1 MTHFHSHHDPRHHPF
16 DTVEVLLPLRIHQA
30 RKRLAGQ
37 LRADLS
43 ALIEA
48 LPAALPFPAAGAM
61 DQVDPAQ
68 FKTWALAV
76 IRALPVHRA
85 GTTGDASWE

>member
-16 DTVEVLLPLRIHQA
+16 DTIEVLVPLRIHRA
-30 RKRLAGQ
+30 RQRLAGQ

-48 LPAALPFPAAGAM
+48 LPAAPPFPAAGAL

-76 IRALPVHRA
+76 ISALPTRKI
-85 GTTGDASWE
+85 GDTLWE

>member
-1 MTHFHSHHDPRHHPF
+1 MIHFHPHGPF
-16 DTVEVLLPLRIHQA
+16 DAVEVLVPLRIHHA
-30 RKRLAGQ
+30 RQRFAGK

-48 LPAALPFPAAGAM
+48 LPAAPPFPAAGAL

-76 IRALPVHRA
+76 ISALPTRKI
-85 GTTGDASWE
+85 GDTSWE

>member
-1 MTHFHSHHDPRHHPF
+1 MTLSHPHDPF
-16 DTVEVLLPLRIHQA
+16 DAVEVLVPLRIHRA
-30 RKRLAGQ
+30 RQRFAGI

-48 LPAALPFPAAGAM
+48 LPAAPPFPAAGAL

-68 FKTWALAV
+68 FKAWALAV
-76 IRALPVHRA
+76 ISALPTR
-85 GTTGDASWE
+85 TIGDTSWE

>member
-1 MTHFHSHHDPRHHPF
+1 MNYFSPQHDPCDHPF
-16 DTVEVLLPLRIHQA
+16 DTVEMLVPLRIHQA
-30 RKRLAGQ
+30 RQRLAGQ

-48 LPAALPFPAAGAM
+48 LPAAPPFPAAGAL
-61 DQVDPAQ
+61 DRVDPAQ

-76 IRALPVHRA
+76 INALPVHRA
-85 GTTGDASWE
+85 GTRGDASWE

>member
-1 MTHFHSHHDPRHHPF
+1 MTYFPPHHDPRHHPF
-16 DTVEVLLPLRIHQA
+16 DAVEVLLPLRIHHA
-30 RKRLAGQ
+30 RQRLAGM

-43 ALIEA
+43 ALIET
-48 LPAALPFPAAGAM
+48 LPAAPPFPAAGDW

-76 IRALPVHRA
+76 ISALPVHRA
-85 GTTGDASWE
+85 GTTGDTSWE

>member
-1 MTHFHSHHDPRHHPF
+1 MTLSHPHDPF
-16 DTVEVLLPLRIHQA
+16 DAVEVLVPLRIHHA
-30 RKRLAGQ
+30 RQRLAGK

-48 LPAALPFPAAGAM
+48 LPAAPPFPAAGPL

-76 IRALPVHRA
+76 INALPTR
-85 GTTGDASWE
+85 TIGDASWE

>member
-1 MTHFHSHHDPRHHPF
+1 MTLSHPHNPF
-16 DTVEVLLPLRIHQA
+16 DAVEVLVPLRIHRA
-30 RKRLAGQ
+30 RQRFAGK

-48 LPAALPFPAAGAM
+48 LPAAPPFPAAGAL

-76 IRALPVHRA
+76 IRALPTR
-85 GTTGDASWE
+85 TTGGPSWE

>member
-1 MTHFHSHHDPRHHPF
+1 MTYFPPHHDPRHHPF
-16 DTVEVLLPLRIHQA
+16 DTVEVLVPLRIYQA
-30 RKRLAGQ
+30 RKRFAGQ
-37 LRADLS
+37 LHADLS

-48 LPAALPFPAAGAM
+48 LPDAPPFPAAGTL

-76 IRALPVHRA
+76 ISALPVHSA
-85 GTTGDASWE
+85 GTLGDTSWE

>member
-1 MTHFHSHHDPRHHPF
+1 MNYFSPRHDPRHHPF

-30 RKRLAGQ
+30 RQRFAGQ

-48 LPAALPFPAAGAM
+48 LPAAPPFPAAGAL

-76 IRALPVHRA
+76 ISALPVHSA

>member
-1 MTHFHSHHDPRHHPF
+1 MNHFHSHHDPRHHPF
-16 DTVEVLLPLRIHQA
+16 DTVKVLVPLRIHRA
-30 RKRLAGQ
+30 RQRLAGQ

-48 LPAALPFPAAGAM
+48 LPAAPPFPAAGAL

-68 FKTWALAV
+68 FKAWALAV
-76 IRALPVHRA
+76 ISALPTR
-85 GTTGDASWE
+85 TIGDTSWE

>member
-1 MTHFHSHHDPRHHPF
+1 MTYFSPHHDPHHHPF
-16 DTVEVLLPLRIHQA
+16 DTVEVLVPLRIHQA
-30 RKRLAGQ
+30 RKRFAGQ

-48 LPAALPFPAAGAM
+48 LPAAPPFPAADAL

-76 IRALPVHRA
+76 ISALPVHRA
-85 GTTGDASWE
+85 GTIGDTSWK

>member
-1 MTHFHSHHDPRHHPF
+1 MTYFPPHHDPRHSPF
-16 DTVEVLLPLRIHQA
+16 DTVEVLVPLRIHQA
-30 RKRLAGQ
+30 RKRFAGK
-37 LRADLS
+37 LRADLT

-48 LPAALPFPAAGAM
+48 LPAAPPFPAAGAL

-85 GTTGDASWE
+85 GTLGDASWE

>member
-1 MTHFHSHHDPRHHPF
+1 MNYFSPHYDPRHHPF
-16 DTVEVLLPLRIHQA
+16 DAVEVLVPLRIHQA
-30 RKRLAGQ
+30 RKRFAGQ

-48 LPAALPFPAAGAM
+48 LPAAPPFPAAGAL
-61 DQVDPAQ
+61 DQVGPAQ

-76 IRALPVHRA
+76 ISALPVHRA

>member
-1 MTHFHSHHDPRHHPF
+1 MNYFSPRHDPRHHPF
-16 DTVEVLLPLRIHQA
+16 DAVEVLVPLRIHQA
-30 RKRLAGQ
+30 RKRFAGK

-48 LPAALPFPAAGAM
+48 LPAAAPFPAAGAL

-76 IRALPVHRA
+76 ISALPTRKI
-85 GTTGDASWE
+85 GDTSWE